1 MTRLEV
7 KRLDSPLRRST
18 SQPAAP
24 GAEPPAATT
33 PAASAAASEKQP
45 TRQTT
50 RKRSPRPAPESQRS
64 RTVTDQPASDGLRG
78 ELARLPDPPALDE
91 PLELVSSRIPVSLRR
106 SLTELTSAL
115 REQTGGRVSQKA
127 LPEQE
132 VLAVLVWAAGS
143 ADDPDAVRRLERALK
158 AFRARRF
165 AAAAERLS
173 S

>member
-18 SQPAAP
+18 SQPAAA
-24 GAEPPAATT
+24 AEPKAATA
-33 PAASAAASEKQP
+33 PAASTAAAGTRP
-45 TRQTT
+45 ARQTT
-50 RKRSPRPAPESQRS
+50 RKRSPRPAPESQRL
-64 RTVTDQPASDGLRG
+64 RTVADQPASDDLGAQ
-78 ELARLPDPPALDE
+78 LARLPGPPALDE

-106 SLTELTSAL
+106 SLSELTRAL
-115 REQTGGRVSQKA
+115 RDQTGGRVSQKA

-165 AAAAERLS
+165 AAAAEQLS

>member
-1 MTRLEV
+1 
-7 KRLDSPLRRST
+7 LR
-18 SQPAAP
+18 A
-24 GAEPPAATT
+24 GG
-33 PAASAAASEKQP
+33 
-45 TRQTT
+45 
-50 RKRSPRPAPESQRS
+50 
-64 RTVTDQPASDGLRG
+64 DQPASDDLG
-78 ELARLPDPPALDE
+78 EQLARLPEPPTLDE

-106 SLTELTSAL
+106 SLSELTSAL
-115 REQTGGRVSQKA
+115 REQAGGRVSQKA

-165 AAAAERLS
+165 AAAAEQLS